1 MATFLN
7 ASVLGVSQKSQFLG
21 EGVARLRTIKTFTID
36 GFIDSRFLNS
46 DIEGVK
52 ETIAVI
58 TNLNKTISGPT
69 SNTPFI
75 MENIIINGT
84 NYGLGKVIS
93 LDYKASSSFDENQ
106 ITIGKYSAVIEFYL
120 AGDISSIYGFV
131 VPSKEFLEDFS
142 ENFNF
147 SLSEEN
153 IYSYDHSV
161 KIKYIAGIKN
171 DLTEL
176 DPIAAAK
183 VLATNVFSQTL
194 NGFDG
199 LVDIHPADYGSLGK
213 KYFTEQYD
221 KQTGECS
228 FTKKFTVLQKSEASY
243 SATIT
248 NTFNVSEDGI
258 TTVSEHGEIH
268 GRTVNLLTSALA
280 GLETEKTNSYARCD
294 NIYNVY
300 KAAYLLNVGGP
311 LINLF
316 TTLSIS
322 INNNTGNVEYD
333 LTYSNDEG
341 LNALGFL
348 KESTVKYEE
357 KETSSTVEESVTI
370 TTYGDKNLS
379 YISSSVSSLS
389 LLSAESLEK
398 CSRFY
403 STCRNLLYINLPP
416 LKKIKSS
423 ISVPVLGKSYTY
435 SFSFTNSG
443 DVFPAN
449 SLAEKVL
456 DISDENLGPVFVS
469 FQIPNK
475 AKEFLHFPSQ
485 QNLNSRTVSLT
496 AKLSRRQYN
505 SNFIDF
511 AGFSTLVH
519 SVIPNLFAELKLKA
533 YQVYSERN
541 KIRFWDKSEIFISDF
556 KYSVKSDNSMTMSV
570 QVSYPSVGGK
580 ILS

>member
-280 GLETEKTNSYARCD
+280 GLETEKTNSYARCV

-300 KAAYLLNVGGP
+300 KAAYLLNAGGS

-333 LTYSNDEG
+333 LTYSNDAG

-496 AKLSRRQYN
+496 AKLSRRQFN